1 VEELRNIPGV
11 DTFLN
16 RTEIKNLISDSN
28 PDVVKYC
35 IREVLKEIKEEV
47 KAGGNLPDQEI
58 MLNRI
63 QQKCHS
69 LTQKKLRKVINATGI
84 INHTN
89 LGRVPFGEAML
100 QEVMQQLV
108 GYSNLEFDLEQGKRG
123 SRNSHTTDLLKY
135 LTGAE
140 DVLVVNNNAA
150 AVMLILRAFAKDKE
164 VIVSRG
170 ELIEIGGSF
179 RIPDILAAS
188 DCIMVEV
195 GTTNKT
201 KVSDYQNAI
210 NDHTAILLK
219 AHKSN
224 YAILGFTVEVSLKEL
239 VALGKKNKV
248 PVVYDMGSGLLHQSA
263 FAGFKNEPDV
273 QQCMKTGVD
282 LLCFSGDKLLGGPQ
296 AGIIAGKKSLIA
308 QLKSDPLLRA
318 LRVDKINIA
327 FLETACSYYLDQEV
341 LENRNMLFR
350 TLNQKSEGLA
360 QKAEFI
366 QKKLQACGIKTEIQ
380 DSKGQFGGGAL
391 PGEEIDSIALC
402 LTFTDGSNKQ
412 RSHMAEQMHHDL
424 LQQPIP
430 LLSILK
436 KGQIYFDML
445 TLVEED
451 AEVICT
457 IICETYQ
464 NVIA

>member
-1 VEELRNIPGV
+1 
-11 DTFLN
+11 
-16 RTEIKNLISDSN
+16 
-28 PDVVKYC
+28 
-35 IREVLKEIKEEV
+35 
-47 KAGGNLPDQEI
+47 
-58 MLNRI
+58 
-63 QQKCHS
+63 
-69 LTQKKLRKVINATGI
+69 
-84 INHTN
+84 
-89 LGRVPFGEAML
+89 
-100 QEVMQQLV
+100 
-108 GYSNLEFDLEQGKRG
+108 
-123 SRNSHTTDLLKY
+123 
-135 LTGAE
+135 
-140 DVLVVNNNAA
+140 
-150 AVMLILRAFAKDKE
+150 
-164 VIVSRG
+164 
-170 ELIEIGGSF
+170 
-179 RIPDILAAS
+179 
-188 DCIMVEV
+188 
-195 GTTNKT
+195 
-201 KVSDYQNAI
+201 
-210 NDHTAILLK
+210 
-219 AHKSN
+219 
-224 YAILGFTVEVSLKEL
+224 

-263 FAGFKNEPDV
+263 FTGFKNEPDV
-273 QQCMKTGVD
+273 QQCLKTGVD

-391 PGEEIDSIALC
+391 PGEEINSMALC
-402 LTFTDGSNKQ
+402 LTFIDGSNKQ

-424 LQQPIP
+424 LQQTIP

-451 AEVICT
+451 AEVICA